1 MMAPIMKQK
10 RTILVIDDEKAVR
23 EAVADILELEGLSV
37 LTAHNG
43 ESGVALYKEQQADI
57 GMIILD
63 LSMPGLTG
71 QETLARL
78 QAINPDVVILISS
91 GYSGYEVTDMFAD
104 LNVTGLL
111 QKPYNAL
118 HLINTVR
125 KYLTE

>member
-1 MMAPIMKQK
+1 MAPIMKQK

>member
-1 MMAPIMKQK
+1 MKQK